1 MKTLITGGA
10 GAIGRYVVQE
20 FVSHE
25 LCPTILD
32 VSPPFKRDDG
42 VDYVQCDLVDYQA
55 TLDAVR
61 GYDVVVHLA
70 AIPHPYND
78 PPDRVMAVN
87 MVTTFNVLEAVR
99 QNGIPR
105 IVYGCSDS
113 SSGFGIHNVEL
124 KPFYLPIDEE
134 HPCWPHETYSL
145 TKRFGE
151 EMVANYARAY
161 GIEGLSLRYNWVW
174 VERDTEA
181 VRKIIQA
188 NLRGERRP
196 RPWFGCYIA
205 PHDVAQACRLAA
217 LYAFPPEQEVPFEAF
232 YLAADATFLCTP
244 TLEALRAHFD
254 PLPEVRDAAYFESN
268 PFAPPFDLRKAER
281 LLGFKPAKSWRT
293 FEQWE
298 KPTCEMHS

>member
-10 GAIGRYVVQE
+10 GAIGPYVVQDLAAHGL
-20 FVSHE
+20 S
-25 LCPTILD
+25 PTILD
-32 VSPPFKRDDG
+32 IRPPRKRSEG
-42 VDYVQCDLVDYQA
+42 VDYVQCDLMDYPA
-55 TLDAVR
+55 TLEAIQ

-70 AIPHPYND
+70 AIPNPYHD

-99 QNGIPR
+99 LNGIRR
-105 IVYGCSDS
+105 IVYGCSES

-124 KPFYLPIDEE
+124 RPLYLPIDEE
-134 HPCWPHETYSL
+134 HPCWPHEVYSL

-161 GIEGLSLRYNWVW
+161 GLEGLSLRYNWVW
-174 VERDTEA
+174 TERDTEA
-181 VRKIIQA
+181 VHQIVQA

-217 LYAFPPEQEVPFEAF
+217 TYVFPPGQEVSFEAF
-232 YLAADATFLCTP
+232 YLAAGSTFLCTP
-244 TLEALRAHFD
+244 TLEALQEHFA
-254 PLPEVRDAAYFESN
+254 LPEIRAAEYFQAN
-268 PFAPPFDLRKAER
+268 PFAPPFDLRKAR
-281 LLGFKPAKSWRT
+281 RVLGFKPTKSWQT
-293 FEQWE
+293 FDQWE
-298 KPTCEMHS
+298 RPA